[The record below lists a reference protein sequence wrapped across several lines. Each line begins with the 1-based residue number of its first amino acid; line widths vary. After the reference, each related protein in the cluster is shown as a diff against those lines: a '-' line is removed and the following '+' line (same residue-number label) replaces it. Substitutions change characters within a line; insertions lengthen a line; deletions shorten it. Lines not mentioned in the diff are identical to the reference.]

1 MVTVLVTCYKGILSN
16 IFQPLKMDSL
26 AIYVADPSPGL
37 HRPVEVGT
45 SGASA
50 AAAFL
55 PLGPLRVATEP
66 HGEVGSTEVGA
77 GSAADAGRKGAPCWE
92 TDHVTGDLFY
102 IVYTCAYIYTY
113 MIYIWGCKDYKVSSK

>member
-1 MVTVLVTCYKGILSN
+1 MLFSGILSN
-16 IFQPLKMDSL
+16 IFQPLKLDSL
-26 AIYVADPSPGL
+26 AMTVADPSPGL
-37 HRPVEVGT
+37 HRVVEVGT

-92 TDHVTGDLFY
+92 TDHGGFVLYCLYVCIY
-102 IVYTCAYIYTY
+102 IIIYIYIYTY